1 MPVAEPVTG
10 RIVAAVTNDLGAMAL
25 PDIQPLDSWSEPAW
39 LAEPACCCHCRPRF
53 CVLLPLRGADSTA
66 DLLLCAY
73 HLQVSLA
80 RLAAAG
86 AWVVDARNRR
96 LNPADWA

>member
-1 MPVAEPVTG
+1 MTSEIRAIAAPGTTELRPVPAEPG
-10 RIVAAVTNDLGAMAL
+10 
-25 PDIQPLDSWSEPAW
+25 W

-53 CVLLPLRGADSTA
+53 CVQVPLAGSDQPG

-80 RLAAAG
+80 RLAEIG
-86 AWVVDARNRR
+86 AWVYDARNRR
-96 LNPADWA
+96 LSPSDWL